1 MIWVLKNKKLC
12 HRDRKTDIF
21 VAIRRQ
27 PQRLAGCT
35 TDFKTYLYPDLMNPI
50 APLRILL
57 ADDDHDDT
65 FLFQE
70 ALNQIPIGT
79 TLSVAENGVE
89 LLQILKDTNNKPDII
104 FLDMNMP
111 VKNGLEC
118 LEEIRGTEGY
128 EHVPIVILSTSVA
141 QYLWESAYRNGA
153 NLYIQKPNSFNGLI
167 EIIKKCLLESTSAVL
182 PEGLNKFLITN

>member
-1 MIWVLKNKKLC
+1 MSPF
-12 HRDRKTDIF
+12 T
-21 VAIRRQ
+21 
-27 PQRLAGCT
+27 
-35 TDFKTYLYPDLMNPI
+35 
-50 APLRILL
+50 PLRILL

-70 ALNQIPIGT
+70 ALLQIPLET
-79 TLSVAENGVE
+79 NLSIAENGVE
-89 LLQILKDTNNKPDII
+89 LLQMLGDTNGRPDII

-118 LEEIRGTEGY
+118 LEEIRGMAGY
-128 EHVPIVILSTSVA
+128 EQVPIVILSTSVA

-167 EIIKKCLLESTSAVL
+167 QILKKCLLDRTGTTL
-182 PEGLNKFLITN
+182 PERVEQFLITN